1 MPDRE
6 KNKTVTLT
14 MTGFEPPMRTL
25 RDRLEADGPFDSV
38 AFSAKSDRWPEEV
51 RVTARNKL
59 WDLHFKCDS
68 NEVCWLALLD
78 GTRRSPR
85 AHPKVGFSLFGLL
98 KGPTIGPLCD
108 GLSRFLQALTKFLQN
123 PLQGDLDE
131 ATRQQVRVAFEEYT
145 VILDNSNLMP
155 LSSLDGQK
163 IDAFVD
169 LFVSDH
175 PQIFNHP
182 TIEVCNIYRVSEVKD
197 WLLARSDSANADSL
211 EFKLLCYCVFKTVQN
226 LCHRAYAAE
235 MLFRYK

>member
-1 MPDRE
+1 LKCRSQSLFRAVTRTSSGHRSDLAE
-6 KNKTVTLT
+6 NATVSK
-14 MTGFEPPMRTL
+14 
-25 RDRLEADGPFDSV
+25 GP
-38 AFSAKSDRWPEEV
+38 SAS
-51 RVTARNKL
+51 
-59 WDLHFKCDS
+59 
-68 NEVCWLALLD
+68 
-78 GTRRSPR
+78 RRSLSVR
-85 AHPKVGFSLFGLL
+85 IGGSKPKVGFSIFGLL

-108 GLSRFLQALTKFLQN
+108 GLPRFLQALTKFLQN

-163 IDAFVD
+163 IDA
-169 LFVSDH
+169 H